1 MRGFKFN
8 FITIF
13 AFVLLV
19 VYAYLAAM
27 GLLYMKGSIPMAGMF
42 FLGIVAVVS
51 LCIYFMCRARAT
63 RWQAKVGIPA
73 QIVLGLVIVATFFFI
88 GKPFSSYVTMMGQ
101 RKQVAAEIALVVGA
115 AKNLNSEY
123 NAYAEKRIAAYHP
136 NEKTDARKAIRMA
149 ALQRQLLPAQLAGK
163 QAHRAEWLDEISG
176 MSISNIQM
184 PNNLINIDSCVT
196 IWTNDYIA
204 MSSVIF
210 SDEVDV
216 VPFAYDG
223 FATHY
228 QEFKSKNV
236 SYSIW
241 ALVVAVLCS
250 IFMLI
255 PYFTTTP
262 DVSLSEGINESFS
275 DKIKRKFVS
284 SDSADS
290 QNQSQA
296 ELDYM

>member
-115 AKNLNSEY
+115 AKNLTPSTTHTPKSVSLHTIQTKRPMRARLFAWPRY
-123 NAYAEKRIAAYHP
+123 NVSYCHRNWQANKRIAP
-136 NEKTDARKAIRMA
+136 N
-149 ALQRQLLPAQLAGK
+149 G
-163 QAHRAEWLDEISG
+163 
-176 MSISNIQM
+176 
-184 PNNLINIDSCVT
+184 
-196 IWTNDYIA
+196 
-204 MSSVIF
+204 
-210 SDEVDV
+210 
-216 VPFAYDG
+216 
-223 FATHY
+223 
-228 QEFKSKNV
+228 
-236 SYSIW
+236 
-241 ALVVAVLCS
+241 
-250 IFMLI
+250 
-255 PYFTTTP
+255 
-262 DVSLSEGINESFS
+262 
-275 DKIKRKFVS
+275 
-284 SDSADS
+284 
-290 QNQSQA
+290 
-296 ELDYM
+296 

>member
-1 MRGFKFN
+1 
-8 FITIF
+8 
-13 AFVLLV
+13 
-19 VYAYLAAM
+19 
-27 GLLYMKGSIPMAGMF
+27 MKGSIPMAGMF

-149 ALQRQLLPAQLAGK
+149 ALQRQLLPSQLAGK